1 VKGLEDQLREA
12 YREAADT
19 VRPHAIGDLD
29 LDPGWRAE
37 DTSRAARRRRRGRV
51 LMPVAAAASVAAV
64 VAATAV
70 VVPWL
75 DRGAPAH
82 EGRARHAPVVA
93 SGLAALPQYTVLNN
107 GNNLEVVVTATGA
120 VAGRLSA
127 PIGQAFAAITGT
139 AGNRTFLAAA
149 DLNPQT
155 SCQALF
161 YQFSLSA
168 DGQPSA
174 LTRLPVRPLPA
185 LPTALAT
192 SADGSQ
198 LAYSVT
204 KCASGASGQTGSGQP
219 SASIGLI
226 NLATGRITRQWSYT
240 LGEDYTT
247 DLSMSADG
255 SLLGYSNF
263 MNASLRVGRV
273 LAASTP
279 SGPDQGSSRIVIRNP
294 NMTALS
300 TSGSLMYAI
309 TGARDQILAAYATAS
324 GQQVKVLYRWPAAAQ
339 PGPLVIDPAGGYAL
353 LPVTATPARRTLSPF
368 IKGRH
373 CLAVTVHNTLMC
385 QQTTPLHTRFIS
397 VNLATGTLTTLPFS
411 QTGPVGWGMVA
422 W

>member
-1 VKGLEDQLREA
+1 MKGLEDQLREA

-19 VRPHAIGDLD
+19 VRPHAIGGLD
-29 LDPGWRAE
+29 LDPGRRAE
-37 DTSRAARRRRRGRV
+37 DTSRAARRGRCGRV
-51 LMPVAAAASVAAV
+51 LVPVAAAASVAAV
-64 VAATAV
+64 VAAAAM

-82 EGRARHAPVVA
+82 GGRARHAPVVA

-107 GNNLEVVVTATGA
+107 GNNLDVVVTATGA

-127 PIGQAFAAITGT
+127 PSGQAFAAITGT
-139 AGNRTFLAAA
+139 AGNRTFFAAA

-155 SCQALF
+155 SCQAFF

-174 LTRLPVRPLPA
+174 LTRLPVRPLPG
-185 LPTALAT
+185 LPTALAA
-192 SADGSQ
+192 SADGSHV
-198 LAYSVT
+198 AYSVT

-219 SASIGLI
+219 SGSIGLI
-226 NLATGRITRQWSYT
+226 NLATGGITRQWSYT

-255 SLLGYSNF
+255 RLLGYSNF
-263 MNASLRVGRV
+263 LTARLRVGRV

-279 SGPDQGSSRIVIRNP
+279 SGPDQGSRIVIRNP

-324 GQQVKVLYRWPAAAQ
+324 GHQVKELHRWPAAAQ
-339 PGPLVIDPAGGYAL
+339 PGPLVIDPAGAYAL
-353 LPVTATPARRTLSPF
+353 LPVTTTPASRKLSPF
-368 IKGRH
+368 IKGHH
-373 CLAVTVHNTLMC
+373 CRAVTVHNTLMC
-385 QQTTPLHTRFIS
+385 QQTTPLQTRFIS

-411 QTGPVGWGMVA
+411 QTGSVGWGMVA